1 MTDRPPVDLW
11 TLRIF
16 LEVAETRS
24 MTDAARRLGITQSA
38 VSQAVRKLEAELGTA
53 LLHPRQRPVAPT
65 PAGLVLERH
74 AAALVRDAM
83 QLPGILRTAN
93 SDPTREIRL
102 GMVDTFASTAGPEL
116 VRELTGTANRVVIWS
131 GLAPSLGAALTAR
144 EVDAIVTSDPLDHLD
159 GLDRFPLWQ
168 EPFVVLLPRRGR
180 PYPTGSL
187 SELAVALPL
196 VRYSARS
203 HTGAT
208 VERHLRRIGLAPE
221 KRIEVDGSDTL
232 VAMVAAGIGW
242 AVATPLCL
250 LQGAA
255 HALEVEAV
263 AMPRPGLGRTVSLM
277 WRQDRPCALAA
288 HTAIVA
294 RRVLRE
300 HCLPRLHGLA
310 PHLTPLVAIDN
321 TEQA

>member
-1 MTDRPPVDLW
+1 MDRRPVDLW

-24 MTDAARRLGITQSA
+24 MTGAARRLGITQSA
-38 VSQAVRKLEAELGTA
+38 VSQAVRKLEAELDTA

-83 QLPGILRTAN
+83 QLPGVLRAAT

-116 VRELTGTANRVVIWS
+116 LRELTGTANRVVIWS

-144 EVDAIVTSDPLDHLD
+144 EVDAIVTSDPLDDLD

-180 PYPTGSL
+180 PYPAGSL

-203 HTGAT
+203 HTGAM
-208 VERHLRRIGLAPE
+208 VERHLRRIGLSPE

-255 HALEVEAV
+255 HAAGVEAV
-263 AMPRPGLGRTVSLM
+263 AMPRPGFSRTISLVC
-277 WRQDRPCALAA
+277 RQDRPCALAA
-288 HTAIVA
+288 HTAVVA
-294 RRVLRE
+294 RRVLRV
-300 HCLPRLHGLA
+300 HCLPRLRGLA
-310 PHLTPLVAIDN
+310 PHLIPLVDVMDA
-321 TEQA
+321 EPA